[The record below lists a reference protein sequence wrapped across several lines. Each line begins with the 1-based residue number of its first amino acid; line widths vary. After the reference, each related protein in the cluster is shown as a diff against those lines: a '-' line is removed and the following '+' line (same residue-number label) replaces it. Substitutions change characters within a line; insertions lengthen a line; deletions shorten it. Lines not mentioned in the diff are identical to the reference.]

1 VDFRALNQIT
11 KKEGYPLPL
20 IEDHLDRLG
29 GYNFFISL
37 DFSSGFYRVP
47 MIDESIEKTAFVT
60 PDGHFE
66 FTRMPF
72 GLANAPAVFQHLMN
86 AVLGD
91 LRYEVALVY
100 VDDIIIPSKTVSEG
114 LEK

>member
-1 VDFRALNQIT
+1 
-11 KKEGYPLPL
+11 
-20 IEDHLDRLG
+20 
-29 GYNFFISL
+29 
-37 DFSSGFYRVP
+37 
-47 MIDESIEKTAFVT
+47 
-60 PDGHFE
+60 
-66 FTRMPF
+66 
-72 GLANAPAVFQHLMN
+72 MN

>member
-20 IEDHLDRLG
+20 IEDRLG
-29 GYNFFISL
+29 GYNFFDL
-37 DFSSGFYRVP
+37 SSGFYQVP
-47 MIDESIEKTAFVT
+47 MSDESMEENGFCH

-91 LRYEVALVY
+91 LRHEVALVY